1 MLRRDLADPARGQ
14 SACRALPDHHARYV
28 FLMVGYA
35 ETLFLA
41 LAIPA
46 WRSAALDRW
55 QAALL
60 AELAES
66 ARPDACT

>member
-1 MLRRDLADPARGQ
+1 
-14 SACRALPDHHARYV
+14 
-28 FLMVGYA
+28 MVGYA

-46 WRSAALDRW
+46 WRSATLDRW
-55 QAALL
+55 RAALL